1 MAKRFAD
8 EGACPRFGCAS
19 IPLVVNHTFDWFG
32 DTFCLP
38 LSFAARGPDETL
50 AAQTAAAQMPPP
62 PPPSMPDGSLVK
74 SPCCLDVFYVEGD
87 TAVLPSCFVPRLLP
101 FSRCTDPLSLPPAH
115 SGPSHLLP

>member
-1 MAKRFAD
+1 MALISGVAKRFAD

-19 IPLVVNHTFDWFG
+19 IPLVVNHTYDWFG

-50 AAQTAAAQMPPP
+50 AAQTAAAQRPPP

-74 SPCCLDVFYVEGD
+74 SPCCLDEFYLEGD
-87 TAVLPSCFVPRLLP
+87 TDVPCCFVSRLL
-101 FSRCTDPLSLPPAH
+101 
-115 SGPSHLLP
+115 

>member
-1 MAKRFAD
+1 MATRFAD
-8 EGACPRFGCAS
+8 EGACPRFGCAAV
-19 IPLVVNHTFDWFG
+19 PLVVNHTYDWFG

-74 SPCCLDVFYVEGD
+74 SPCCLDVFYLEGD
-87 TAVLPSCFVPRLLP
+87 AAVLPPTSYFPLLLP
-101 FSRCTDPLSLPPAH
+101 ISRT
-115 SGPSHLLP
+115 GPSHPSFPTLAPRTC